1 MEALTRLPIGVIHVG
16 IDALATDSGH
26 VRLPSDRYQIAAL
39 TVWRSE

>member
-16 IDALATDSGH
+16 IDALATD
-26 VRLPSDRYQIAAL
+26 LPSDRYQIAAL